1 MILIKAFK
9 ALVVEQSGNDV
20 TSGIREMTIEDLPSG
35 ELLIQVV
42 YSSVNYKDALACIAN
57 GNVVKTYPFIPG
69 IDLAGIVKSSTDGRF
84 QEGDEVL
91 ITGYELG
98 VSHYGG
104 FSEYARVSSQW
115 AVKLPEGLSMKEAMI
130 FGTAGFTAALSVQEL
145 QDGGVNADQGP
156 ILVTGATGGVG
167 SMAVAMLAKLGY
179 EVVASTGKAEQKE
192 HVMKLGAAR
201 VISRDELVPE
211 KVRALDKQLWA
222 GAVDCVGG
230 KSLSYILS
238 STRYGGTVAISG
250 LTGGAELATTVFPFI
265 LRGIRL
271 IGIDSVMASMEK
283 RVRIWN
289 RLTSELKPA
298 MLNSMYTEIA
308 LEQIPG
314 VVQSILKGQ
323 AQGRTLVKISSCK
336 GA

>member
-1 MILIKAFK
+1 MITIQAFK
-9 ALVVEQSGNDV
+9 ALVVDQSGNDIV
-20 TSGIREMTIEDLPSG
+20 SGIRELTLEDLPSG

-57 GNVVKTYPFIPG
+57 GNVVKNYPFIPG

-104 FSEYARVSSQW
+104 FSEYARVSSKW
-115 AVKLPEGLSMKEAMI
+115 AVKIPQGLSAKEAMI

-145 QDGGVNADQGP
+145 QDGGVSADQGP

-167 SMAVAMLAKLGY
+167 SMAVAMLAKWGY
-179 EVVASTGKAEQKE
+179 EVVASTGKSDQKE
-192 HVMKLGAAR
+192 HLMKLGAAR
-201 VISRDELVPE
+201 VISREELVPE
-211 KVRALDKQLWA
+211 KIRALDKQLWA
-222 GAVDCVGG
+222 GAIDCVGG

-238 STRYGGTVAISG
+238 STRYGGTVAVSG
-250 LTGGAELATTVFPFI
+250 LTGGAELAATVFPFI

-271 IGIDSVMASMEK
+271 VGVDSVLVSMEK
-283 RVRIWN
+283 RIRIWN
-289 RLTSELKPA
+289 RLASELKPD
-298 MLNSMYTEIA
+298 MLDSMYAQIT
-308 LEQIPG
+308 LEQIPD
-314 VVQSILKGQ
+314 VVQSILKGRS
-323 AQGRTLVKISSCK
+323 QGRTLVKV
-336 GA
+336 